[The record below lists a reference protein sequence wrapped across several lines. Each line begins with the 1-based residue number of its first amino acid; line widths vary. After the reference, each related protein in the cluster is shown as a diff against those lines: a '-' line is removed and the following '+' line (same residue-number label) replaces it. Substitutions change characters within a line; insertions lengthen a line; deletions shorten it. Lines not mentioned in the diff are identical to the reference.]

1 MKEYQSFIGIDIGK
15 FTFVAAL
22 YNQQVT
28 AEYKN
33 TDEGISQFITDYKDI
48 LSNTLTIVETT
59 GGYELELL
67 YALCSQNHSVH
78 RANTRKV
85 KNFIRS
91 FGNASKTDALDAKA
105 LAYYGKERS
114 NSLSLFVPQSK
125 RSIDLFH
132 LVHRRTDLKKILVA
146 EKNRIQGP
154 SSKSSKFIQRS
165 CNQVIKML
173 VKQIEGITEQIKQAI
188 AEDPVLKEKHKILKT
203 IPGVGELIAAEL
215 LILLPELGGK
225 ITRRQIA
232 SLVGLAP
239 RSNDS
244 GCFHGYRRTGH
255 GRDGIKPML
264 FLAAM
269 AARNSKSDLKDFY
282 EGLIV
287 RGKRKMVALT
297 ALMRKIIVIA
307 NAKLKC
313 FRYAEI

>member
-1 MKEYQSFIGIDIGK
+1 MKEYQNFIGIDIGK
-15 FTFVAAL
+15 FTFVVAL

-33 TDEGISQFITDYKDI
+33 TGKGISKFISDHKDI

-67 YALCSQNHSVH
+67 TALCSQNHSVH

-125 RSIDLFH
+125 RSIDLFN
-132 LVHRRTDLKKILVA
+132 LVHRRTDLKKMLVA

-154 SSKSSKFIQRS
+154 SAKSSKFIQCS
-165 CNQVIKML
+165 CNKMIKML
-173 VKQIEGITEQIKQAI
+173 TKQMEGITEQIKQI
-188 AEDPVLKEKHKILKT
+188 ISEDRILKEKQKILKT
-203 IPGVGELIAAEL
+203 IPGIGDIIAAEL
-215 LILLPELGGK
+215 LILLPELGGN

-244 GCFHGYRRTGH
+244 GCFRGYRRTGH

-269 AARNSKSDLKDFY
+269 AARNSNSHLKEFY
-282 EGLIV
+282 ESLIA

-313 FRYAEI
+313 FRYASI